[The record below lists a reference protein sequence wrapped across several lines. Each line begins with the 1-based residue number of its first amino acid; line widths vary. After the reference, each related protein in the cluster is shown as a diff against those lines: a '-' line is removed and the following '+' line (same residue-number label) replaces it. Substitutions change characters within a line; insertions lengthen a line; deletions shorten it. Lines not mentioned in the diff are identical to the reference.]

1 MENQLELFE
10 KKYYLLLE
18 KFKKEYILYKSTNSK
33 EYKNIFLNTEN
44 NINKLLKDIFLFKS
58 QLLGE
63 TDTIDKKL
71 TKQNDEI
78 EKDRVISKKLKN
90 KLISLRNVY
99 TASEPMKEISNAQ
112 FNNTII
118 DLLLMISIF
127 TVLLFVFYKA

>member
-10 KKYYLLLE
+10 KKFYLLLE
-18 KFKKEYILYKSTNSK
+18 KFKKEYVLYKSTDSK

-71 TKQNDEI
+71 TKQNNEI
-78 EKDRVISKKLKN
+78 EKDRKMSKKIKN
-90 KLISLRNVY
+90 KLISLQNVY
-99 TASEPMKEISNAQ
+99 NASEPMKEMSNTQ
-112 FNNTII
+112 FNKTIV